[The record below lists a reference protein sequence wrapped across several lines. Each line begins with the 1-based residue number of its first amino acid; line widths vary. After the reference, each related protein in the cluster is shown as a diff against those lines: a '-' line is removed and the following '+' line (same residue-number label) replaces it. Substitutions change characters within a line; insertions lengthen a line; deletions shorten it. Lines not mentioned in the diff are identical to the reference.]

1 MDKVKAECQKLV
13 SDVMGHLDPLEGTE
27 YSHLADSVRIELEN
41 KIKDLLEA
49 IQNTKELDLGKFK
62 GVEYVERDGVKYR
75 VCGMSTMLTGG
86 GSQAKGYV
94 GVSWGE
100 RIRWNTSAKVQS
112 NVVEKKTAEVWGIL
126 VALSVAS
133 ARKYK
138 AIMVATEHPSFT
150 RVVLKELKDGKL
162 ANLAS
167 FEALDEKFKEYI
179 GKGIEIEAPNEV
191 EQAGIESSSRGAIKD
206 SKGLAKKLLEKDS
219 KNKKK

>member
-1 MDKVKAECQKLV
+1 M
-13 SDVMGHLDPLEGTE
+13 
-27 YSHLADSVRIELEN
+27 
-41 KIKDLLEA
+41 
-49 IQNTKELDLGKFK
+49 
-62 GVEYVERDGVKYR
+62 VER
-75 VCGMSTMLTGG
+75 
-86 GSQAKGYV
+86 
-94 GVSWGE
+94 
-100 RIRWNTSAKVQS
+100 
-112 NVVEKKTAEVWGIL
+112 KTAEVWGIL

-167 FEALDEKFKEYI
+167 FEALDEKFKEYM

-191 EQAGIESSSRGAIKD
+191 EQAGIESSSRGAIRD